1 MKAAVFHG
9 PKLPLSIED
18 VELDKPQDREVL
30 IKTVASG
37 VCHSDLH
44 FVDGFYPY
52 PAPAVLGHEAAGI
65 IEEVG
70 KQVTYVKPG
79 DHVICCL
86 SVFCGN
92 CEQCMSGHPNRCS
105 NKQATQRAPKDKPR
119 ISQKGKLVNQFLDI
133 SSYCEK
139 MLLHENAVVKIREDL
154 PLDRAA
160 LIGCGVT
167 TGVGA
172 VLNTAKIEPGS
183 TVAVFGAGG
192 VGLAAIQGARIAGAR
207 KIIAVDM
214 FEGKLAMA
222 KRLGATD
229 TIDASSS
236 DPVDEIRKMTG
247 GGVDYSFE
255 AIGLKKAAEQAFNS
269 LKAGGTA
276 TVIGMIPVGQKVEI
290 DGYMFLTEREVVVR
304 TVASGVCHS
313 DLHFVDGLYMWPTP
327 AILGHEAAGVVEKV
341 GSQVSYLKPGD
352 HVIACL
358 SVFCGYCEECMSGH
372 PNLCSNKAATQRT
385 PTDKPRLS
393 QKGKMVNQ
401 FADLSGYAEKMLLH
415 ENALVKIGD
424 DVPLDRAALIGCGVM
439 TGVGAALNTAKV
451 APGSTVAVF
460 GAGGVGLSIIQGA
473 RIAGARMIIAV
484 DKFPSKLELAK
495 KLGAT
500 HAVDASKGDA
510 VDQIRTLTNG
520 GVEYSFEAIG
530 LKVAAEQAYES
541 IAPGGIAT
549 IVGMV
554 PLGQKVDVD
563 GFSLL
568 FEKRIQGCFMGSN
581 RFRIDMPRIIEL
593 YQQGRL
599 DLDDMITRRGK
610 LEDVNEA
617 FRAMK
622 AGEVAR
628 TVLMFD

>member
-9 PKLPLSIED
+9 PKMPLSIED

-44 FVDGFYPY
+44 FVDGLYPY
-52 PAPAVLGHEAAGI
+52 AAPAVLGHEAAGI

-86 SVFCGN
+86 SVFCGY

-105 NKQATQRAPKDKPR
+105 NKAATQRNPQDKPR
-119 ISQKGKLVNQFLDI
+119 ISQKGKPINQFLDI

-139 MLLHENAVVKIREDL
+139 MLLHENAVVKIREDF

-207 KIIAVDM
+207 KIIAIDM

-229 TIDASSS
+229 TVDASSS
-236 DPVDEIRKMTG
+236 DPVDEIRKMTDG
-247 GGVDYSFE
+247 AGVDYAFE
-255 AIGLKKAAEQAFNS
+255 AIGLKKVAEQAFLA
-269 LKAGGTA
+269 LKPGGTA
-276 TVIGMIPVGQKVEI
+276 TVIGMIPVGQKVEL
-290 DGYMFLTEREVVVR
+290 DGYMFLTERK
-304 TVASGVCHS
+304 
-313 DLHFVDGLYMWPTP
+313 LQ
-327 AILGHEAAGVVEKV
+327 
-341 GSQVSYLKPGD
+341 GS
-352 HVIACL
+352 
-358 SVFCGYCEECMSGH
+358 
-372 PNLCSNKAATQRT
+372 N
-385 PTDKPRLS
+385 
-393 QKGKMVNQ
+393 
-401 FADLSGYAEKMLLH
+401 
-415 ENALVKIGD
+415 
-424 DVPLDRAALIGCGVM
+424 
-439 TGVGAALNTAKV
+439 
-451 APGSTVAVF
+451 
-460 GAGGVGLSIIQGA
+460 
-473 RIAGARMIIAV
+473 
-484 DKFPSKLELAK
+484 
-495 KLGAT
+495 
-500 HAVDASKGDA
+500 
-510 VDQIRTLTNG
+510 
-520 GVEYSFEAIG
+520 
-530 LKVAAEQAYES
+530 
-541 IAPGGIAT
+541 
-549 IVGMV
+549 
-554 PLGQKVDVD
+554 
-563 GFSLL
+563 
-568 FEKRIQGCFMGSN
+568 MGSN
-581 RFRIDMPRIIEL
+581 RFRIDMPKYIDFYL
-593 YQQGRL
+593 QGRL
-599 DLDDMITRRGK
+599 NLDDMISRRGK

-628 TVLMFD
+628 TVLMFN

>member
-9 PKLPLSIED
+9 PNMPLSIEE

-30 IKTVASG
+30 IKTAASG

-44 FVDGFYPY
+44 FVDGFYHY
-52 PAPAVLGHEAAGI
+52 PTPAVLGHEAAGI
-65 IEEVG
+65 VEEVG

-105 NKQATQRAPKDKPR
+105 NKAATQRNVQDKPR
-119 ISQKGKLVNQFLDI
+119 ISQKGKAVNQFLDV

-139 MLLHENAVVKIREDL
+139 MLLHENAVVKIREDF

-172 VLNTAKIEPGS
+172 VLNTARIEPGS

-229 TIDASSS
+229 TVDASNS
-236 DPVDEIRKMTG
+236 DPIEEIRKLTG
-247 GGVDYSFE
+247 GGVDYAFE

-269 LKAGGTA
+269 LKPGGTA

-290 DGYMFLTEREVVVR
+290 DGYMFLTERK
-304 TVASGVCHS
+304 
-313 DLHFVDGLYMWPTP
+313 LQ
-327 AILGHEAAGVVEKV
+327 
-341 GSQVSYLKPGD
+341 GS
-352 HVIACL
+352 
-358 SVFCGYCEECMSGH
+358 
-372 PNLCSNKAATQRT
+372 N
-385 PTDKPRLS
+385 
-393 QKGKMVNQ
+393 
-401 FADLSGYAEKMLLH
+401 
-415 ENALVKIGD
+415 
-424 DVPLDRAALIGCGVM
+424 
-439 TGVGAALNTAKV
+439 
-451 APGSTVAVF
+451 
-460 GAGGVGLSIIQGA
+460 
-473 RIAGARMIIAV
+473 
-484 DKFPSKLELAK
+484 
-495 KLGAT
+495 
-500 HAVDASKGDA
+500 
-510 VDQIRTLTNG
+510 
-520 GVEYSFEAIG
+520 
-530 LKVAAEQAYES
+530 
-541 IAPGGIAT
+541 
-549 IVGMV
+549 
-554 PLGQKVDVD
+554 
-563 GFSLL
+563 
-568 FEKRIQGCFMGSN
+568 MGSN
-581 RFRIDMPRIIEL
+581 RFRIDMPRYIDF
-593 YQQGRL
+593 YMQGRL
-599 DLDDMITRRGK
+599 NLDDMISRRGK
-610 LEDVNEA
+610 LEDVNDA

-628 TVLMFD
+628 TVLMFN